1 VKHRE
6 RDIPNEAEAREL
18 RELAALASQ
27 LHNDRKQALM
37 DTLSE
42 RSTLETDPDL
52 QLFTLAQLG
61 DAYSL
66 STRTL
71 QRYIE
76 RGDLEALKVGRG
88 YRVTRAQ
95 IAAWIERL
103 RVSSK

>member
-1 VKHRE
+1 MKHRQ
-6 RDIPNEAEAREL
+6 RDIPTEAEAREL

-37 DTLSE
+37 DTLGE

-52 QLFTLAQLG
+52 KLYTLAQIA
-61 DAYSL
+61 DAYSV

-95 IAAWIERL
+95 LAAWIERCKV
-103 RVSSK
+103 RR